1 MAVIRRVPTM
11 NSESRRGVSARDR
24 RFRLLVSSLRGRP
37 GALIPLLQGAQEIY
51 GYLPVQAMERIARAL
66 RLSVSEVCGVAT
78 FYGQFRLKP
87 AGRNIVTVCHGTAC
101 HVAGAERISA
111 ALERALGVSP
121 GGTTG
126 DGAFTLREAACL
138 GCCSLS
144 PVVMVN
150 ATVHGKLSA
159 ASVPALLK
167 RYR

>member
-1 MAVIRRVPTM
+1 MIRRGLTM
-11 NSESRRGVSARDR
+11 NHASRRSGSALDR
-24 RFRLLVSSLRGRP
+24 RFRSLLSSLRRRQ

-101 HVAGAERISA
+101 HVAGAERISG
-111 ALERALGVSP
+111 ALERALGVSS
-121 GGTTG
+121 GGTTA
-126 DGAFTLREAACL
+126 DRAFTLRDAACL